1 MGKHT
6 RTPRGH
12 KRREAA
18 LERRATQHHDYID
31 EAKDLMERLRAKAEQ
46 RLEELPEPVKR
57 AIGLGE
63 TVVGL
68 MLVPLRFGLHLAR
81 DFLEV
86 PAAVLRVFSRRET

>member
-12 KRREAA
+12 RRREAA
-18 LERRATQHHDYID
+18 LDRKSPMT
-31 EAKDLMERLRAKAEQ
+31 ERLRAKAEQ
-46 RLEELPEPVKR
+46 RLEDMPEPIKR

-68 MLVPLRFGLHLAR
+68 MLIPLRFGLHLAC

-86 PAAVLRVFSRRET
+86 PAALLRVFSRRET